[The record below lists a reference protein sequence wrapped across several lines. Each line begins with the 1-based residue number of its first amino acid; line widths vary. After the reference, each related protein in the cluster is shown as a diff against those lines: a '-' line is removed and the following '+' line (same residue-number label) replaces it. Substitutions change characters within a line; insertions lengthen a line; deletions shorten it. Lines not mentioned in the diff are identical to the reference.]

1 MIGDEGTPERSG
13 GAGVGECILGL
24 FTVLFLFLFLL
35 MVLVLEVELGG

>member
-24 FTVLFLFLFLL
+24 FTVLFLFLL
-35 MVLVLEVELGG
+35 MVLEVELGG